1 MASGRRPTMA
11 AEADGGIGELRR
23 QVGLARERIRG
34 HVRETP
40 VQHSPSLSSRSGCD
54 VHLKLENFQIT
65 GSFKLRGAMNKL
77 LDLDE
82 SERARGVVAAS
93 AGNHGA
99 AVGYGAQSLGC
110 RAVVFVPENIST
122 VRVSAIREYGA
133 EVQLRGADCVVTEHA
148 ARSFADDNQMVYVSP
163 YNDLTVIAGQ
173 GTVAAELSTQI
184 GSVDAVFV
192 ALGGGGLISGIAGQ
206 LKADGGG
213 VEVIACSP
221 ENSRVMHESVAAGR
235 ILDLE
240 SKPTLSES
248 TAGGIEED
256 TITLDFCRSL
266 VDRFVSVSESEIA
279 TSMRSFIEQHHMLIE
294 GAAGVAIAGFLKEA
308 PRLVG
313 KTVAIVICGAN
324 ISTDQMRVV
333 LGP

>member
-1 MASGRRPTMA
+1 MTVRK
-11 AEADGGIGELRR
+11 LRG
-23 QVGLARERIRG
+23 QVGLALERIRG

-77 LDLDE
+77 LDLDAG
-82 SERARGVVAAS
+82 SRSRGVVTAS

-99 AVGYGAQSLGC
+99 AVGYGSQRLGC
-110 RAVVFVPENIST
+110 RAVVFLAENIST
-122 VRVSAIREYGA
+122 MRVSAIREYGA
-133 EVQLRGADCVVTEHA
+133 EVQLRGTDCVVAEHA
-148 ARSFADDNQMVYVSP
+148 ARSFAADQQMVYLPP

-173 GTVAAELSTQI
+173 GTVAAELSAQI
-184 GSVDAVFV
+184 DSVDAVFV
-192 ALGGGGLISGIAGQ
+192 ALGGGGLISGIAGY
-206 LKADGGG
+206 LNGDGGD

-235 ILDLE
+235 ILDLA
-240 SKPTLSES
+240 SKPTLSDS

-256 TITLDFCRSL
+256 TITLDLCRNL
-266 VDRFVSVSESEIA
+266 VDRFVTVSEEEIA
-279 TSMRSFIEQHHMLIE
+279 TAMRCFIEEHHMLIE

-308 PRLVG
+308 PRLAG
-313 KTVAIVICGAN
+313 KKVAIVICGAN

-333 LGP
+333 LGE

>member
-1 MASGRRPTMA
+1 MV
-11 AEADGGIGELRR
+11 EADGEVAR
-23 QVGLARERIRG
+23 LAEEVRLAVDRIRG

-40 VQHSPSLSSRSGCD
+40 VQRSPSLSGKSGCD

-206 LKADGGG
+206 LKADGGD

-221 ENSRVMHESVAAGR
+221 KNSRVMHESVAAGR

-279 TSMRSFIEQHHMLIE
+279 TAMRCFIEQHHMLIE

>member
-1 MASGRRPTMA
+1 MGAD
-11 AEADGGIGELRR
+11 ADGGAPGLRGEVRR
-23 QVGLARERIRG
+23 ALDRIRG

-40 VQHSPSLSSRSGCD
+40 VQRSPSLSSRSGCD

-110 RAVVFVPENIST
+110 RAVVFVPENISP

-148 ARSFADDNQMVYVSP
+148 ARSFAGDNQMVSVSP

-173 GTVAAELSTQI
+173 GTVAAELSAQI

-192 ALGGGGLISGIAGQ
+192 ALGGGGLIAGIAGH
-206 LKADGGG
+206 LKGDGGD

-221 ENSRVMHESVAAGR
+221 QNSRVMHESVAVGR

-240 SKPTLSES
+240 SKPTLSEI

-256 TITLDFCRSL
+256 TITLDFCRNL
-266 VDRFVSVSESEIA
+266 VDRFVTVTESEIRTA
-279 TSMRSFIEQHHMLIE
+279 MRCFIEEHHMLIE

-308 PRLVG
+308 PRLVC

-324 ISTDQMRVV
+324 ISTEQMRVV
-333 LGP
+333 LGE

>member
-1 MASGRRPTMA
+1 ML
-11 AEADGGIGELRR
+11 EADGEVAR
-23 QVGLARERIRG
+23 LAEEVRLAVDRIRG

-40 VQHSPSLSSRSGCD
+40 VQRSPSLSGKSGCD

-77 LDLDE
+77 LYLDE

-133 EVQLRGADCVVTEHA
+133 EVQLRGVDCVVTEHA

-206 LKADGGG
+206 LKADGGD

-279 TSMRSFIEQHHMLIE
+279 TAMRCFIEQHHMLIE